1 MDEELIFSDE
11 ENESYE
17 KKPGE
22 DIPAENYRD
31 VDIVEEIRE
40 LNNVKYYFD
49 LSGNIPE
56 NTIKALK
63 TFKRR
68 ILLIT
73 GGDDENRS
81 YDSLGNILAA
91 KVKHLILIGQ
101 TSGLIEMSLMRKL
114 VGKNQ
119 GIDIRITHCNTL
131 KQAVDCAF
139 LSAKPGDSVLLSP
152 ASNSV
157 SELYNDLKDI
167 YIRYVDAL

>member
-119 GIDIRITHCNTL
+119 GIDIRIATHWNRR
-131 KQAVDCAF
+131 DCAF
-139 LSAKPGDSVLLSP
+139 LSESW
-152 ASNSV
+152 
-157 SELYNDLKDI
+157 
-167 YIRYVDAL
+167 